1 MTIANQYKDAFSE
14 VYTILGFLEDE
25 ELKKIPLN
33 VISAIEN
40 NRNLNYIYE
49 MNEDV
54 DLFKQP
60 MLLETKA
67 ILFNLYRDY
76 LATPEQRKKIIK
88 IQNEE
93 RQRKDKEKREKHNP
107 NGIFENRQSN
117 FKNVPEN
124 KAIIEA
130 KKENF
135 IEKII
140 RKIKSKFNK

>member
-25 ELKKIPLN
+25 ELKKIPSN

-49 MNEDV
+49 INEDV
-54 DLFKQP
+54 DLFKHP

-93 RQRKDKEKREKHNP
+93 RQRKDKEKREKYNP

-124 KAIIEA
+124 KSIIEV

>member
-1 MTIANQYKDAFSE
+1 
-14 VYTILGFLEDE
+14 
-25 ELKKIPLN
+25 
-33 VISAIEN
+33 
-40 NRNLNYIYE
+40 
-49 MNEDV
+49 
-54 DLFKQP
+54 

-124 KAIIEA
+124 KSIIEV

>member
-14 VYTILGFLEDE
+14 VYIILSCLEDE
-25 ELKKIPLN
+25 ELKKIPSN

-76 LATPEQRKKIIK
+76 LATPEQRKKITK

-93 RQRKDKEKREKHNP
+93 RQRVDKQKRKKYNP
-107 NGIFENRQSN
+107 NGIFENRQPN
-117 FKNVPEN
+117 FKYVPEN
-124 KAIIEA
+124 KAIIEV

>member
-14 VYTILGFLEDE
+14 VYIILSSLEDE
-25 ELKKIPLN
+25 ELKKIPSN

-49 MNEDV
+49 INEDV

-93 RQRKDKEKREKHNP
+93 RQRKDKEKREKYNP
-107 NGIFENRQSN
+107 NGMFENRQSN

-124 KAIIEA
+124 KAIIEV

>member
-25 ELKKIPLN
+25 ELKKIPSN

-88 IQNEE
+88 IQNKE

-117 FKNVPEN
+117 FKNVLEN
-124 KAIIEA
+124 KAIIEV

>member
-14 VYTILGFLEDE
+14 AYIILSSLEDE
-25 ELKKIPLN
+25 ELKKIPSN

-49 MNEDV
+49 INEDV

-93 RQRKDKEKREKHNP
+93 RQRKDKEKREKYNP
-107 NGIFENRQSN
+107 NGMFENRQSN

-124 KAIIEA
+124 KAIIEV

>member
-25 ELKKIPLN
+25 ELKKIPSN

-124 KAIIEA
+124 KSIIEV

>member
-25 ELKKIPLN
+25 ELKKIPSN

-76 LATPEQRKKIIK
+76 LATPEQRKNIIK

-117 FKNVPEN
+117 FKNVLEN
-124 KAIIEA
+124 KAIIEV